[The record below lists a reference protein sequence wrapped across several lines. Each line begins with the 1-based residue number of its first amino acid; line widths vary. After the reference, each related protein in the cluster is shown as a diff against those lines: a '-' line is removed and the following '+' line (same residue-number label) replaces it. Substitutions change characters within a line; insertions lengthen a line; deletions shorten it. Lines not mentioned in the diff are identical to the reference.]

1 MIRQPV
7 VAGLFYPASPATLTR
22 ELAGFLAGDTSPVAA
37 TAVILP
43 HAGYD
48 YSGAVVGAVLG
59 RIRVP
64 SRVILLGPNHYGRGA
79 AVAVTGAEA
88 WQTPL
93 GTVPVAKDL
102 LAHLRTE
109 SPELVVDERAHQQE
123 HSLEVLL
130 PFLRHCQPQLQIVPI
145 ALNHQLECADC
156 MHLGHAIGRAVR
168 SWHEPVLLAA
178 SSDMNHFLPA
188 RENTRLDA
196 LALDAMTAFDPQ
208 RLYQVVK
215 DHHISMCGVLPV
227 VTVMTAA
234 RDLDAQACDLVRY
247 THSGEQS
254 GDNSR
259 VVGYAGMIIN

>member
-1 MIRQPV
+1 MIRQPA
-7 VAGLFYPASPATLTR
+7 VAGLFYPAGAAALSR
-22 ELAGFLAGDTSPVAA
+22 QVAGFLAGDTSPVDA

-64 SRVILLGPNHYGRGA
+64 RRVILLGPNHYGRGA
-79 AVAVTGAEA
+79 AVAVTGATV
-88 WQTPL
+88 WQTPA
-93 GTVPVAKDL
+93 GAVPVAVDL
-102 LAHLRTE
+102 LEHLRTE
-109 SPELVVDERAHQQE
+109 APELVVDERAHQQE

-156 MHLGHAIGRAVR
+156 VNLGHAIARAVS
-168 SWHEPVLLAA
+168 SWDEPVLLVA

-208 RLYQVVK
+208 RLYQVVE

-234 RDLDAQACDLVRY
+234 RDLGAQACDLVRY

-259 VVGYAGMIIN
+259 VVGYAGMMIN